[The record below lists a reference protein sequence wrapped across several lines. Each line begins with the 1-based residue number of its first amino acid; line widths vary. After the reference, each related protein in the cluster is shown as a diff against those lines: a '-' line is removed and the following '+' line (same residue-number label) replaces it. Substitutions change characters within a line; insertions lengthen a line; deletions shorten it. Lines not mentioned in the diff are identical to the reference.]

1 MFGKAEAEV
10 SKSERAGAKM
20 INFGIAD
27 EMIVECS
34 RELTEDVRAL
44 TVEKMQTAPFGA
56 KKMGQTEWG
65 VRPQSVL
72 RNQKTLADRSPQHW
86 KAKAGNIHS
95 RREERKRGVRRA
107 CDMALLCAL
116 PRSCAI

>member
-56 KKMGQTEWG
+56 KKMGQAEW
-65 VRPQSVL
+65 VCAPSPFCACPTQLAVSPFCLRAMQSAITAPNEGIECREFRRFGRWAMS
-72 RNQKTLADRSPQHW
+72 RNSP
-86 KAKAGNIHS
+86 
-95 RREERKRGVRRA
+95 
-107 CDMALLCAL
+107 
-116 PRSCAI
+116 